1 MEEVDF
7 SLIDLEWVQA
17 SLPRVHSLKKIVILT
32 KFLRAK
38 IKCLSAQFT

>member
-17 SLPRVHSLKKIVILT
+17 SLPGVHSLKKIMILT